1 MSTIDTDK
9 TAVLAKAAITAHP
22 YPGSSQ
28 AALQR
33 VLARGVYA
41 AHEDGTVLCEEGSL
55 GDQLFFL
62 MKGNISVQRKDAGGT
77 NRVLTDS
84 TQPRIFGHMAV
95 IDGSRRSA
103 TCTAVGPVEL
113 VTLSRVELDRLLSES
128 SIPGTALRRL
138 LIASLC
144 DQLSNANDFVC
155 TLVQDLLVDE
165 NKKPPEPATS
175 KKPSRKKADSI
186 DQSMQT
192 LSVKLEGWDSDLAEL
207 EELEELEKEIEF
219 VVDEDTR
226 RTVEARKK

>member
-1 MSTIDTDK
+1 MSPVDMDK
-9 TAVLAKAAITAHP
+9 TATLAKAAIEAHP
-22 YPGSSQ
+22 FPGASQ

-41 AHEDGTVLCEEGSL
+41 QHDDGTVLCEEGSP
-55 GDQLFFL
+55 GEELFFL
-62 MKGNISVQRKDAGGT
+62 LTGKISVQRKDAGGT
-77 NRVLTDS
+77 NRVLSPS

-103 TCTAVGPVEL
+103 TCTAQGPVEL

-128 SIPGTALRRL
+128 SVPGTALRRL

-155 TLVQDLLVDE
+155 TLIQDLLIDE
-165 NKKPPEPATS
+165 KKKPAEPPTT
-175 KKPSRKKADSI
+175 KKPIQKKRKKTTSI

-192 LSVKLEGWDSDLAEL
+192 LSVKLEGWDSDFS
-207 EELEELEKEIEF
+207 ELEELEKEIEL

-226 RTVEARKK
+226 RTIEARKK